1 MPDESHNPIGPFT
14 SRSVEKEGRRRV
26 VATRSSESHKSCWHQ
41 AQRTG
46 TDPHRQVPCV
56 STHARH
62 IAGWCLKKTYLICA
76 SQAIPSQTRG
86 LVVVSSPLRLG
97 TAHEHVMN
105 ITTQGLRAVGEY
117 GPTTRMRSPSR
128 GRRNKRARNI
138 PPVTALDRQ
147 LLPPSEPSYRPGAR
161 VLLTFELRCVSS
173 SSRKCS

>member
-62 IAGWCLKKTYLICA
+62 IAGWCLEKTYLICA

-86 LVVVSSPLRLG
+86 LGVVSLPLRLG
-97 TAHEHVMN
+97 TAHEHVMA
-105 ITTQGLRAVGEY
+105 ITTQRLRAVGEY

-128 GRRNKRARNI
+128 GRRDKKGEKYSSCCCTR
-138 PPVTALDRQ
+138 PSY
-147 LLPPSEPSYRPGAR
+147 LPPDPHTD
-161 VLLTFELRCVSS
+161 LELQSFAL
-173 SSRKCS
+173 